1 VRISG
6 ASVVRKDGAS
16 RSAGGE
22 RVFGIGA
29 CMALRGPVWRS
40 ALDRPN
46 SMVVVWSIA
55 IAADNMVSLNVPAC
69 ALYYVGVGYKVQST
83 SRGESRG
90 RG

>member
-1 VRISG
+1 
-6 ASVVRKDGAS
+6 
-16 RSAGGE
+16 
-22 RVFGIGA
+22 
-29 CMALRGPVWRS
+29 
-40 ALDRPN
+40 
-46 SMVVVWSIA
+46 MVVVWSIA